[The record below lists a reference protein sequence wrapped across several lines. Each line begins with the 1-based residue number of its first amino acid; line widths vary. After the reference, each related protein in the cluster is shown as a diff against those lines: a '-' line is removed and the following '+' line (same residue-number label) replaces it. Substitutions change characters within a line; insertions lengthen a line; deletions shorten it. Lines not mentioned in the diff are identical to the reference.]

1 MLVKLKHQALQV
13 QQKHKAKE
21 MKKMERKKLTKEK
34 ILPCFC
40 THLLREMK
48 PEKKKQEE
56 SF

>member
-13 QQKHKAKE
+13 QQKHKGKE
-21 MKKMERKKLTKEK
+21 MKKRERKKLTKEK

-40 THLLREMK
+40 IYQLREMK
-48 PEKKKQEE
+48 PEKQKEEE